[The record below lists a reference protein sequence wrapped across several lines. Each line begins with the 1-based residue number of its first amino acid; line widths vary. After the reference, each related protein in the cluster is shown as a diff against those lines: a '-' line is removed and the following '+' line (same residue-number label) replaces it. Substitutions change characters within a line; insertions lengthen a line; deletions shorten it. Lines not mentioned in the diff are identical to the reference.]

1 MNFLPRQKLT
11 RLIAPL
17 ALVVAALAG
26 AAGAAPS
33 VTGVWKAQGD
43 DGLIRI
49 EACGAGICGRI
60 ASASD
65 PSATTDSHNPNP
77 ALRDRARE
85 GMVILKLKPVGPDRW
100 GDGWIY
106 NPDNG
111 KSYRASIALAGDGRL
126 RLRGCLVFPLCRT
139 QTWTRADRFAGRE
152 GLPPR

>member
-1 MNFLPRQKLT
+1 MNSATRQTLT
-11 RLIAPL
+11 KIVVPL
-17 ALVVAALAG
+17 ALAMASLAG
-26 AAGAAPS
+26 ASGAAPS
-33 VTGVWKAQGD
+33 VAGLWKTQGD

-49 EACGAGICGRI
+49 DPCGPSICGRI

-65 PSATTDSHNPNP
+65 PSAPTDSHNPNP

-85 GMVILKLKPVGPDRW
+85 GMVILKLSPIGPDRW

-111 KSYRASIALAGDGRL
+111 KSYRASIALAGNGRL

-139 QTWTRADRFAGRE
+139 QTWTRADRLAGTAA
-152 GLPPR
+152 PPRW